1 MIRIDKKRHG
11 LSYVEL
17 WFPNG
22 EWKEIKC
29 DMVRLHCLPEDENG
43 NLELQHTLWTDLSK
57 SEEEL
62 KQNIVSKT
70 FKYDIRRS
78 ERDNITIRHF
88 TS

>member
-43 NLELQHTLWTDLSK
+43 NLEL
-57 SEEEL
+57 
-62 KQNIVSKT
+62 NIHCGQT
-70 FKYDIRRS
+70 
-78 ERDNITIRHF
+78 
-88 TS
+88 